1 MNSALFLDSDA
12 ILHYAGMH
20 WMVHYQHHYPG
31 MHWWIP
37 LQWWIGWQYV
47 IGSEWLAVSQ
57 WLAIAAGAFD
67 CAPYP
72 CLCVWHECVWL
83 LHMLTDNEW
92 LAVCAWLAMWRSHV
106 HACDM
111 TPSHVDW
118 QWVIGSVCLT
128 GNVKE
133 SCSCVWHD
141 SFTGNECR
149 LLDRAPHTLV
159 DMYDMTPSHLWHESS
174 WYSLERQKS

>member
-1 MNSALFLDSDA
+1 MNTIAVMDWLA
-12 ILHYAGMH
+12 ICD
-20 WMVHYQHHYPG
+20 W
-31 MHWWIP
+31 
-37 LQWWIGWQYV
+37 QWV
-47 IGSEWLAVSQ
+47 IGSESVTGNRCRGIWLCPLPLFV
-57 WLAIAAGAFD
+57 
-67 CAPYP
+67 
-72 CLCVWHECVWL
+72 CVTWMCVTWL

-106 HACDM
+106 HVCDM